1 MNFVKKKHNRA
12 LGYFL
17 FRVAGFISCWSSLD
31 FGIFL
36 ICVGRGF
43 SDFGCII
50 NRWCLYRFFLSWISN
65 GTIHGIWC
73 WEGDATF
80 IDQILVTRF
89 ILCWFLFFIDRK
101 PLTPKLY
108 GLKEKTH
115 EFFTDLRIFRE
126 KGFTLLCDWLFGID
140 FSC

>member
-12 LGYFL
+12 LGNFL
-17 FRVAGFISCWSSLD
+17 YGVAGFISCWSSLD
-31 FGIFL
+31 FGIFF
-36 ICVGRGF
+36 ICVGRRL

-50 NRWCLYRFFLSWISN
+50 NRCCLDRFFLSWISD
-65 GTIHGIWC
+65 GTIHGIRGR
-73 WEGDATF
+73 ESNTIF

-89 ILCWFLFFIDRK
+89 ILGWFLFFIDRK

-126 KGFTLLCDWLFGID
+126 KGFTLLCD
-140 FSC
+140 